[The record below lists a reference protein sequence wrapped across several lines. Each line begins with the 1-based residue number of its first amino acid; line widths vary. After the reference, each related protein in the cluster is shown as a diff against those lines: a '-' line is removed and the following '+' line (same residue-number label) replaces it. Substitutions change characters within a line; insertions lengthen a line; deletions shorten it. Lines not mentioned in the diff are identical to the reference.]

1 MYSASKSATEE
12 DDPNLG
18 MIPETYE
25 DSEEG
30 EVREEDQA

>member
-1 MYSASKSATEE
+1 MSRSATED

-25 DSEEG
+25 DSDEYQDENNDEE
-30 EVREEDQA
+30 EA